1 MWPWSDLF
9 LCLRGKTLFVCIFH
23 FCSFLIIVFS
33 LKGAFKCNPTTSLDL
48 IQAPRTKKQPYPLT
62 YWNKHSHPQH
72 TDNGHISQSA
82 PTAVKDRQFYIYVH
96 VGREKWVQVRSLF
109 IELSHLSQ
117 QMAMKGTSAGTS
129 ADLLLSVCVGG
140 CMCVWERCT
149 CTFFKCIYVIY
160 QEISLIR
167 ATSGSGVKS
176 RRERVE
182 RQRGRGRER
191 ERVTVS
197 QMKKDSIRNRVL
209 IVSKQ
214 GRCVGPG
221 EEDVGVVWDQVRQ
234 HSHGG

>member
-9 LCLRGKTLFVCIFH
+9 LCLREKTLFVWFH

-33 LKGAFKCNPTTSLDL
+33 LKGAFKCNSTRSLDLTVDL
-48 IQAPRTKKQPYPLT
+48 IQAPRTKNPLT

-96 VGREKWVQVRSLF
+96 AGREKWVQVRSLF

-140 CMCVWERCT
+140 CMCVCVRDAHT
-149 CTFFKCIYVIY
+149 LFFKCIYVIY

-191 ERVTVS
+191 EWQWVRWRKTV
-197 QMKKDSIRNRVL
+197 
-209 IVSKQ
+209 
-214 GRCVGPG
+214 
-221 EEDVGVVWDQVRQ
+221 
-234 HSHGG
+234 